1 MVMSRASAPGAAS
14 PPQRAATGRRRV
26 QPLAAARMVVFVL
39 VSLPAAA
46 LLWGLFTGGLG
57 VNPVE
62 TITKQTGI
70 WTLRLVV
77 ATLAVTPLRWATGW
91 NGAIRLRRMLGLF
104 AFFYGTLH
112 FSTYLVL
119 DQFFALDLIVKD
131 VKERPFITAGFTA
144 FVLMIPLAL
153 TSTAGMIRRLG
164 GRTWNRLHRLVY
176 VTAVCGV
183 LHYAWLAK
191 VEIPAPFVYGAIV
204 AGLLGIR
211 VWRWSRRSRVV
222 SARSMTPVTDQ

>member
-1 MVMSRASAPGAAS
+1 MVMSQASTPGAAS
-14 PPQRAATGRRRV
+14 PPRRAATVRRWL
-26 QPLAAARMVVFVL
+26 QPLTAARAVVFVL
-39 VSLPAAA
+39 ASVPAAA
-46 LLWGLFTGGLG
+46 LVWGLFTGGLG

-70 WTLRLVV
+70 WTLRCVI

-91 NGAIRLRRMLGLF
+91 NGAIRFRRMLGLF

-119 DQFFALDLIVKD
+119 DQFFALDLIVED
-131 VKERPFITAGFTA
+131 VKERPFIAAGFTA

-183 LHYAWLAK
+183 LHYAWLVK
-191 VEIPAPFVYGAIV
+191 VEILAPFVYGAIV

-211 VWRWSRRSRVV
+211 VWRWSQRSRVV